1 MIFAFYIFVLYIL
14 FIPGILLKKYYDGY
28 LNSLLFIILF
38 YFTINFVKCTEGF
51 GFNIEVSGANNLV
64 EFKNKTVDNIDIQYD
79 NDITHKP
86 FNYSTGNELIDILN
100 ETSPAAIEEIELKN
114 EIFDYKGKDQRIY
127 ELRKKIVK
135 LNEDIFNMQSELMN
149 YGKREDILEKLKN
162 KDSTIKM
169 DTDDLEQ
176 NLNFCKERTKLNKT
190 NIIKLNT
197 ELIKLKKEELESQ
210 NEFNT
215 VNKNHISVLDKYNML
230 QNSIQN
236 YHCTNSK

>member
-38 YFTINFVKCTEGF
+38 YFTINFVQCTEGF

-100 ETSPAAIEEIELKN
+100 ETSPAAMEEIELKPT
-114 EIFDYKGKDQRIY
+114 KV
-127 ELRKKIVK
+127 VK
-135 LNEDIFNMQSELMN
+135 LKI
-149 YGKREDILEKLKN
+149 KRLTGMEG
-162 KDSTIKM
+162 SWY
-169 DTDDLEQ
+169 
-176 NLNFCKERTKLNKT
+176 F
-190 NIIKLNT
+190 
-197 ELIKLKKEELESQ
+197 
-210 NEFNT
+210 
-215 VNKNHISVLDKYNML
+215 
-230 QNSIQN
+230 
-236 YHCTNSK
+236 

>member
-1 MIFAFYIFVLYIL
+1 
-14 FIPGILLKKYYDGY
+14 
-28 LNSLLFIILF
+28 
-38 YFTINFVKCTEGF
+38 
-51 GFNIEVSGANNLV
+51 
-64 EFKNKTVDNIDIQYD
+64 
-79 NDITHKP
+79 
-86 FNYSTGNELIDILN
+86 
-100 ETSPAAIEEIELKN
+100 
-114 EIFDYKGKDQRIY
+114 
-127 ELRKKIVK
+127 
-135 LNEDIFNMQSELMN
+135 MQSELMN